1 MEYLLMIAFSVFIG
15 SMAYIGFMSNK
26 FTSTSHKKADRTLKQ
41 DAKHR

>member
-26 FTSTSHKKADRTLKQ
+26 FTSTSHKKSDRALKQ
-41 DAKHR
+41 TSKNR

>member
-26 FTSTSHKKADRTLKQ
+26 FTSTNHKKADKTPKQ
-41 DAKHR
+41 GAEHR

>member
-26 FTSTSHKKADRTLKQ
+26 FAPTNHKKSDITLKQ

>member
-15 SMAYIGFMSNK
+15 SMAYIGFMSGK
-26 FTSTSHKKADRTLKQ
+26 FTSTSHKKSDSTLKQ

>member
-1 MEYLLMIAFSVFIG
+1 MKYLLMIAFSVFIG

-26 FTSTSHKKADRTLKQ
+26 FTSTSHKKSDRTLKQ